1 MEIDFK
7 DKTLKD
13 LCEQTKLAQRKL
25 GPQMARK
32 LRARLSD
39 LLAASSVTDL
49 PRAGRPHPLT
59 GDRAGQFAL
68 DLVHP
73 RRLVFEPAHDPV
85 PQTDDGGIDW
95 SRVTRVCI
103 IWIGDYHG

>member
-13 LCEQTKLAQRKL
+13 LCEQASLAQRKL
-25 GPQMARK
+25 GKQMARK
-32 LRARLSD
+32 LQARLAD
-39 LLAASSVTDL
+39 LMAASAVTEL
-49 PRAGRPHPLT
+49 CAGRPHPLT

-68 DLVHP
+68 DLVQP
-73 RRLVFEPAHDPV
+73 QRLVFEPDHNPV
-85 PQTDDGGIDW
+85 PRTEDGGIDW

-103 IWIGDYHG
+103 IWLGDYHD